1 MGAPLAHYWR
11 PSRSS
16 AALAT
21 ADVFHGVNQQVL
33 ARCLAGHQNCATT
46 VPGLAHCMQ
55 RHRVCNQAA
64 ARQTVP
70 SGANLARSVPAG
82 ARLLSKVAAE
92 KGWAAQGTITAAIL
106 TTYGAVHHALPALAG
121 SVIINP
127 TRPVWVITVHFTHP
141 GLFQGY
147 RPSGAPPAYVDWAR
161 VVVDAATGT
170 MTDEGLHGTA
180 PPPIPTALAPAR

>member
-1 MGAPLAHYWR
+1 MGAPLAHYGR

-127 TRPVWVITVHFTHP
+127 TRPVWVITVRFTHP
-141 GLFQGY
+141 GSSRGTGRAVLPRRTLTGPASWWM
-147 RPSGAPPAYVDWAR
+147 RPPA
-161 VVVDAATGT
+161 
-170 MTDEGLHGTA
+170 
-180 PPPIPTALAPAR
+180 P